1 MIKRQRIFITGR
13 VQGVGFRPAVHRV
26 ARALGRAG
34 YVYNDAK
41 GVTIELQGQEENI
54 SQFLVRLKGGDKPPA
69 ARIKSCQAMDIA
81 VVEGQSEF
89 VIRESE
95 SAGTALAQVTADM
108 AVWSVFKTIS
118 GE

>member
-1 MIKRQRIFITGR
+1 M
-13 VQGVGFRPAVHRV
+13 
-26 ARALGRAG
+26 LGLAG
-34 YVYNDAK
+34 YVYNDPN

-54 SQFLVRLKGGDKPPA
+54 SQFLVRLKGADKPPA
-69 ARIKSCQAMDIA
+69 AQIKTCEAVDIA

-108 AVWSVFKTIS
+108 AVCPDLTTARTQRCPPLRCAIS
-118 GE
+118 AQPSTRT